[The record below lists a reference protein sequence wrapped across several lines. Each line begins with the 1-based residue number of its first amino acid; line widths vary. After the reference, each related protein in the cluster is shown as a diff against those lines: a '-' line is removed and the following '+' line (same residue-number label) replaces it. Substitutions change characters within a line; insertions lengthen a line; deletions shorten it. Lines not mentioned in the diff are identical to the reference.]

1 MNLSSAK
8 FILALLIFL
17 VALSGCGPSGTTAP
31 AMIPITVQLR
41 WTHQAQFAGF
51 YAADQRGYYAAEGLS
66 VNFIERKPKANL
78 YQRVLD
84 GTAQFGVAGA
94 DTLLVLRAQEKPL
107 RAIATIYRRSPVI
120 FFAKADSG
128 ITRPEDFI
136 GKTIQVSEDFVF
148 NFQAMMARIGIRPG
162 QYSAVNYGI
171 DLTPFHSGKVHV
183 WSGNIFG
190 NPVFTVQRTGQKLV
204 YIYPDDYGVHFYSD
218 TLYTTDDFT
227 VKNPGLV
234 KRFLRATLKGWTYA
248 VENPNAITP
257 MVAKYNPDVDTA
269 YETASMIASIPLV
282 NTGEDYIGW
291 MKPEMWVEM
300 GKTLRE
306 RGVLKKPVDTR
317 QAYTLQFLKEIY
329 KK

>member
-1 MNLSSAK
+1 MNLSTVK
-8 FILALLIFL
+8 FKLALSIFL
-17 VALSGCGPSGTTAP
+17 FTLSGCGPSGTTTP
-31 AMIPITVQLR
+31 AMTPVTVQLR

-51 YAADQRGYYAAEGLS
+51 YAADQKGYYAAEGLS
-66 VNFIERKPKANL
+66 VTFIEREPTSNL
-78 YQRVLD
+78 YQKVLD

-128 ITRPEDFI
+128 ITRPRDFI
-136 GKTIQVSEDFVF
+136 GKTIQVSQDLVF

-162 QYSAVNYGI
+162 QYSAVDYGI
-171 DLTPFHSGKVHV
+171 DVTPFHSGKVHV

-190 NPVFTVQRTGQKLV
+190 KSVFTLQRTGQKLV

-218 TLYTTDDFT
+218 TLYTTDDFI
-227 VKNPGLV
+227 VKSPGLV

-248 VENPNAITP
+248 VENPTDIAP

-269 YETASMIASIPLV
+269 YEIASMIASIPLI

-291 MKPEMWVEM
+291 MKPGMWVEM
-300 GKTLRE
+300 ETILRGQ
-306 RGVLKKPVDTR
+306 GVLKKFFDAR